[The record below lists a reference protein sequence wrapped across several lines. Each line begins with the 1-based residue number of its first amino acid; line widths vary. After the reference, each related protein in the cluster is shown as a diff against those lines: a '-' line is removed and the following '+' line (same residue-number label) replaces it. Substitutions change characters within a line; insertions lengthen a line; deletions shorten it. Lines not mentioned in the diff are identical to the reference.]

1 MDKTLIDYDEG
12 VRLAHERLQVAKIR
26 GEYNQDFYRG
36 FCCCMRGFGES
47 KVAVVLQERFEALD
61 KREKEEQVDGDQSGG
76 YIR

>member
-36 FCCCMRGFGES
+36 FCCCMRGFGEA
-47 KVAVVLQERFEALD
+47 KVEAVLQERADRL
-61 KREKEEQVDGDQSGG
+61 KAEQGEV
-76 YIR
+76 